1 MDKLV
6 NEDRTVK
13 ILEETLS
20 RLIREG
26 GRSRM

>member
-13 ILEETLS
+13 ILEETLA